1 MNDAGGPGPRGGV
14 TGRSDHAADRIDR
27 DAYEPL
33 PVDVISIQSQVL
45 YGCVGN
51 SAAVPTLQGMGL
63 NVVAVPTVLLSNVPH
78 YDTLHGGPIPT
89 EWFAGFLADLER
101 RNALRHVRAIL
112 LGYLGPPEQTAELVE
127 WLERIL
133 DEHPG
138 LMLIV
143 DPVMGDHDAG
153 VYVHQ
158 DLPPVLRDRL
168 VPLARGLAPNAFEL
182 EQLVGEPLPTR
193 DATVAAARTLLT
205 GTTEWVVVTSAAPAQ
220 TPSGTVTVLVVTRD
234 AVEEIGH
241 ELVATIARGTGDLFT
256 AVLTGGLLHGLSLVD
271 ATRAAC
277 DHTVAVLQRT
287 TALGCGELV
296 LDVGPV
302 R

>member
-1 MNDAGGPGPRGGV
+1 VNDAGGPASRGGV
-14 TGRSDHAADRIDR
+14 TAHSDHAADRIDR

-153 VYVHQ
+153 VYVHH

-182 EQLVGEPLPTR
+182 EQLVGEPLATR

>member
-1 MNDAGGPGPRGGV
+1 MNDAGGPASRGGV
-14 TGRSDHAADRIDR
+14 TARSDHAADRIDR

-153 VYVHQ
+153 VYVHH